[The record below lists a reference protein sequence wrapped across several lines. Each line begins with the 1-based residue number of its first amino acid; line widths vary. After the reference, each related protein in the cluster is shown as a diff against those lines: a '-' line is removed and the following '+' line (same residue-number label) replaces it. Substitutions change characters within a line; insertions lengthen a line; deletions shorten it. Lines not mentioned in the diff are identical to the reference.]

1 MCSRNSFSLNS
12 TNQSQVT
19 PDYEFI
25 KLAMWSNSKIGVF
38 SNLQILW
45 LVDL

>member
-1 MCSRNSFSLNS
+1 MCSRNIFSLNS
-12 TNQSQVT
+12 TNQSQVSS
-19 PDYEFI
+19 DYEFI
-25 KLAMWSNSKIGVF
+25 KLAMWSNCKIGVS